1 MPKKKERRYDENGNP
16 IRMSEFARDR
26 ECYMTTGGG
35 YTYRQWQKDGKG
47 DWQLRTVCSVPI
59 SEDGASAEVTIA
71 LDDADCAVDRQENR
85 IRKERDGGFELRRAD
100 YESTDEDSDQKTDPW
115 DKVAYDQWVR
125 EQNEPEDS
133 TDDRMP
139 RLVELLDTLTDEQR
153 ELIRMH
159 LNMNMQ
165 FEAIARLI
173 SDQSGKPISRQA
185 VSKRWYKILSILR
198 RGFGI
203 SEDSD
208 KK

>member
-1 MPKKKERRYDENGNP
+1 MPKKIERRYDENGNP

-26 ECYMTTGGG
+26 ECYMTTSGG

-47 DWQLRTVCSVPI
+47 DWQLITVCTVPI

-85 IRKERDGGFELRRAD
+85 IRKERDGSFELRRAD
-100 YESTDEDSDQKTDPW
+100 YESTNEDSDQKTDPW
-115 DKVAYDQWVR
+115 DKVAYDQWRR
-125 EQNEPEDS
+125 EQDEPEDS
-133 TDDRMP
+133 DDDRMP
-139 RLVELLDTLTDEQR
+139 RLLELLDTLTDEQR
-153 ELIRMH
+153 ELIRLH

-173 SDQSGKPISRQA
+173 SEQSGKRISRQA

-203 SEDSD
+203 SEDSE